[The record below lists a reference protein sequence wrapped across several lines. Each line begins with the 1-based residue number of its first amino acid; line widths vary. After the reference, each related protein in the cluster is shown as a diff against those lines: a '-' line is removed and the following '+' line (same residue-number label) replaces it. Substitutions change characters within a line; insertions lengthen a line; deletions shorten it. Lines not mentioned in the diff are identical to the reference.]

1 MAEQV
6 GSRVKRSPVLW
17 VALVALALAA
27 AIRLAG
33 GIAGTSE
40 LWPVA
45 VGLLV
50 VVVIVAVVYVVLDRS
65 TRGLVRQVSGQRAG
79 ATVHLVVPATE
90 MAETAARLGVD
101 QRAVRP
107 DGSKHAA
114 IALLPDRVEI
124 WGGAAR
130 EPLWSVPRPR
140 GAGDLRVVLTRIGL
154 SSMDALRIG
163 ADGEPDALVVRPVPV
178 PVWRDLS
185 RTRRQAAMEQLVRDL
200 GGDPARVLVADA

>member
-17 VALVALALAA
+17 AALVALVLAA
-27 AIRLAG
+27 VIRLAG
-33 GIAGTSE
+33 GITGTSE

-45 VGLLV
+45 VGLV
-50 VVVIVAVVYVVLDRS
+50 VVAVIVVIVSVMLDRS
-65 TRGLVRQVSGQRAG
+65 TRGLVRRVAEQRPG

-114 IALLPDRVEI
+114 VALLPDRVEI
-124 WGGAAR
+124 WGGTVR

-163 ADGEPDALVVRPVPV
+163 ADGVPDALVVRPVPV

-200 GGDPARVLVADA
+200 GDDPARVLVADG